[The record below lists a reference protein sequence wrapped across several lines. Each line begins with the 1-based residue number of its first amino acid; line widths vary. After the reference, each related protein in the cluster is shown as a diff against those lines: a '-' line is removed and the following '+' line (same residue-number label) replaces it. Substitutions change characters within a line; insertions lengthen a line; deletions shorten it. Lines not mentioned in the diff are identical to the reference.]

1 MDRMNGSGIAIWL
14 DAALAGFDNG
24 ILDALHGF
32 AQSTGGRLTGIFEA
46 ISLAGEKGAAFFLL
60 GLALFAFRKTRKTG
74 ACVLGAVVL
83 GAVATNVLLK
93 DLVGRARPFL
103 NASAPQYRDWWAFVG
118 SPAEDGFSFP
128 SGHATAAM
136 AAMTVLFAKG
146 NKKTSW
152 LWFLPALLM
161 GISRCYL
168 MVHYPSDVLGGLL
181 AGALGAW
188 LSIVFVERFYPAFR
202 PLLSRIPGI
211 GADRA

>member
-1 MDRMNGSGIAIWL
+1 MNESGITAWL
-14 DAALAGFDNG
+14 DAALSGFDG
-24 ILDALHGF
+24 GVLGALHGF
-32 AQSTGGRLTGIFEA
+32 AQTTGGRLTGIFEA
-46 ISLAGEKGAAFFLL
+46 VSLAGEKGIAFFLL
-60 GLALFAFRKTRKTG
+60 GIVLFAFKKTRKTG
-74 ACVLGAVVL
+74 ACVLGAVAL
-83 GAVATNVLLK
+83 GAVATNFILK

-103 NASAPQYRDWWAFVG
+103 NAAGAPYRDWWAFVG

-146 NKKTSW
+146 NKKLSW
-152 LWFLPALLM
+152 LWFGAALLM

-188 LSIVFVERFYPAFR
+188 LSIALVERFYPAFR
-202 PLLSRIPGI
+202 PLLARIPGI
-211 GADRA
+211 GADQA

>member
-1 MDRMNGSGIAIWL
+1 MNGSGIAIWL
-14 DAALAGFDNG
+14 DAALAGFDGG

-32 AQSTGGRLTGIFEA
+32 AQATGGRLTGIFEA

-83 GAVATNVLLK
+83 GAVATNFILK
-93 DLVGRARPFL
+93 DLVGRARPFM
-103 NASAPQYRDWWAFVG
+103 NSASAQYRDWWAFVG

-152 LWFLPALLM
+152 LWFSAALLM

-188 LSIVFVERFYPAFR
+188 LSIALVERFYPAFR

-211 GADRA
+211 GTDKA

>member
-1 MDRMNGSGIAIWL
+1 MNESGIAMWL
-14 DAALAGFDNG
+14 DAALAGFDHG
-24 ILDALHGF
+24 ILGALHGF
-32 AQSTGGRLTGIFEA
+32 AQATGGRLTGIFEA
-46 ISLAGEKGAAFFLL
+46 ISLTGEKGAALFLL
-60 GLALFAFRKTRKTG
+60 GLVLFAFRKTRKTG

-83 GAVATNVLLK
+83 GAVATNFILK
-93 DLVGRARPFL
+93 DLVGRARPFM
-103 NASAPQYRDWWAFVG
+103 NSASAQYRDWWAFVG

-136 AAMTVLFAKG
+136 AAMTVLFVKG

-152 LWFLPALLM
+152 LWFGAALLM
-161 GISRCYL
+161 GVSRCYL

-188 LSIVFVERFYPAFR
+188 LSIVLVERFYPAFR

-211 GADRA
+211 GTDKA